1 MDHTLSHAFF
11 KAWGRCCS
19 WNHLP
24 VSKAL
29 PYLTGS
35 TKSHSGQD
43 TGSKKEKVDRHHWDS
58 ELKPVTERPSLGKE
72 GTFEW
77 KKVHFFFLKNKYLHP
92 IECRNLSYAGLF
104 VTYFG
109 TATKRKEKLFL
120 LCTLPWHYKTKQ
132 SCTHVF
138 AYLSQITICRT
149 LFIQSGCN
157 LENNQDLSTLL
168 F

>member
-1 MDHTLSHAFF
+1 MLLLKPSASQQ
-11 KAWGRCCS
+11 GS
-19 WNHLP
+19 
-24 VSKAL
+24 AL
-29 PYLTGS
+29 PHRQHKESQWARHRQQKGKGGQTSLRLW
-35 TKSHSGQD
+35 TKTCDWAPFVGKGGD
-43 TGSKKEKVDRHHWDS
+43 IWVEKS
-58 ELKPVTERPSLGKE
+58 A
-72 GTFEW
+72 
-77 KKVHFFFLKNKYLHP
+77 FFFLKNKYLHP